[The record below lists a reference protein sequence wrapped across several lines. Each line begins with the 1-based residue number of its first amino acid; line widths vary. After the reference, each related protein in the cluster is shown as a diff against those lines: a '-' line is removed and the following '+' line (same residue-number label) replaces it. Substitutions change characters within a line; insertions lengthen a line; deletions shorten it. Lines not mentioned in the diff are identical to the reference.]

1 MVVIL
6 VANNYIKFI
15 IYTSQILNLY
25 QNDSKRVVRKTCTM
39 IVKVCSAV
47 HCGAA
52 VKLFAQEGLEIRF
65 RDAQNDFGGAK

>member
-1 MVVIL
+1 M
-6 VANNYIKFI
+6 K
-15 IYTSQILNLY
+15 
-25 QNDSKRVVRKTCTM
+25 KTCTM

-52 VKLFAQEGLEIRF
+52 AKLFAQEGLEIRF